1 MTRGKFALHKCTFI
15 VQDSQKRPS
24 TTFVKNPLDIL
35 YGCREYAGMSR
46 NTVELT
52 EAEWPVIKV
61 VWETEPCTAPAVT
74 EKLQKATGWTYS
86 TVRTLMDRM
95 VAKGVLKAKKEGKI
109 TIYHSAI
116 TRKQAQHGELFY
128 ALKHAFNGA
137 LAPMVQCLLES
148 KDLDEQELAKI
159 EALIRDRKNSSKK

>member
-1 MTRGKFALHKCTFI
+1 MPKT
-15 VQDSQKRPS
+15 P
-24 TTFVKNPLDIL
+24 
-35 YGCREYAGMSR
+35 
-46 NTVELT
+46 VELT
-52 EAEWPVIKV
+52 ESEWPVIKV
-61 VWETEPCTAPAVT
+61 VWETEPCTATAVT
-74 EKLQKATGWTYS
+74 EKLLKATGWTYS
-86 TVRTLMDRM
+86 TVRTLMVRM

-116 TRKQAQHGELFY
+116 TRKQAQRGELFY

-159 EALIRDRKNSSKK
+159 EELIRDRKKPSKK